1 MKIGIVGSGNVGR
14 SLGVLWAEHGHDV
27 FFGSRDVEHA
37 RGAAAY
43 ARDAPFGSNA
53 EAAKFGEV
61 ILWTLRAVPASEAI
75 GDPEL
80 LAGKVVIDPTNAPLR
95 DDSRLG
101 PPGDEPSLAEQL
113 ALELPGARVVK
124 AFNTVPIEVHE
135 LSPTPLRD
143 FAVSVFLA
151 GDDAEAKAL
160 VSRLALKIGYFP
172 VDCGALKAARML
184 EGLAD
189 FTRYVMRETGQGPY
203 AALSLYALP
212 EAKSRRLG
220 GRSPSE
226 PAKPG

>member
-37 RGAAAY
+37 RAAAAY

-53 EAAKFGEV
+53 EAARFGEAV
-61 ILWTLRAVPASEAI
+61 LWTLQSVPASEAI

-80 LAGKVVIDPTNAPLR
+80 LAGKVVIDPTNGPMREDA
-95 DDSRLG
+95 RLG
-101 PPGDEPSLAEQL
+101 PAQDEPSLAERL
-113 ALELPGARVVK
+113 ALELPQARVVK
-124 AFNTVPIEVHE
+124 AFNTLPIEIHE

-151 GDDAEAKAL
+151 GDDAEAKAI

-172 VDCGALKAARML
+172 VDCGGLKAARML

-189 FTRYVMRETGQGPY
+189 FTRYVARETGQGPY

-220 GRSPSE
+220 GRTPSE
-226 PAKPG
+226 PEKTA

>member
-14 SLGVLWAEHGHDV
+14 SLGVLWAEHGHEV
-27 FFGSRDVEHA
+27 FFGSRNLEHA
-37 RGAAAY
+37 QAAAAY
-43 ARDAPFGSNA
+43 TRDAPFGSNA

-61 ILWTLRAVPASEAI
+61 ILWTLPPVPAAEAI
-75 GDPEL
+75 DDAEL
-80 LAGKVVIDPTNAPLR
+80 VAGKVVIDTTNAPLR
-95 DDSRLG
+95 EDGRLG
-101 PPGDEPSLAEQL
+101 PAQNEISLAERL
-113 ALELPGARVVK
+113 ALDLPEARVVK
-124 AFNTVPIEVHE
+124 AFNTVSIEVHE

-172 VDCGALKAARML
+172 VDCGPLKAARML

-189 FTRYVMRETGQGPY
+189 FTRYVTRVTGQAPY

-220 GRSPSE
+220 GRTPSE
-226 PAKPG
+226 PDKTE